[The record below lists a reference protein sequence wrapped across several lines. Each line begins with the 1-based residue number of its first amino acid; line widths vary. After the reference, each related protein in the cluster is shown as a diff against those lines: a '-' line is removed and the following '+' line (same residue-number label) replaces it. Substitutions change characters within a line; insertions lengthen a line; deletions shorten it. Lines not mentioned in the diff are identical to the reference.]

1 MKLGIVGSGMIV
13 KDFLKMFNELK
24 GIELLGISARNEE
37 NLKNLCVQYP
47 IERYYLSYEEM
58 LENKDIDTIYVAVP
72 NDLHFIMSKKALLA
86 GKNVICE
93 KPFTTN
99 LKEALELKEI
109 AKKEDLF
116 LLEAIPNRF
125 FPNTYLLKEKVK
137 ELGNIRVIN
146 FNFSQYSSRYD
157 RFKKGDIAPA
167 FDPNHSG
174 GSLMDLGVY
183 NINLIMELF
192 GKPENVDYYPNIER
206 GIDTSGVLMM
216 DYGYMK
222 AVCVAAK
229 DCQAPLSST
238 IQGDEGYIVMRSP
251 SSQIT
256 EFQMAF
262 NKQEEERQEFD
273 QENEALNHM
282 QMVVGKI
289 SAVMNPLTF
298 VIINGAII
306 ALFWIGGVRVDCG
319 AITQGQVV
327 ALINYMSQILVELVK
342 LANLIINVNKS
353 VACGNRI
360 WNIFEIEQGLSTQE
374 TKDAPDETGEYE
386 VSFDHVDLTYPESM
400 EPSLTDI
407 NLHVKKGETVGIIG
421 GTGSGKSSLVH
432 LIPRFYDITGGS
444 LKVKGKPVTQYDINT
459 LRSLVA
465 VVQQKS
471 VLFKGTIR
479 SNLLWGKED
488 ATEEEL
494 WEALRIAQAEEVVRG
509 KDGQLDELVEQ
520 DGRNFS
526 GGQKQRL
533 SIARALVRKPEILI
547 MDDSSSALDYAT
559 DARLRQAI
567 SQMASEVTVFIVS
580 QRAASVR
587 GADQILVLDD
597 GKVVGAG
604 KHEQLLQSCEIYRE
618 IYESQYGKEKVK

>member
-1 MKLGIVGSGMIV
+1 
-13 KDFLKMFNELK
+13 
-24 GIELLGISARNEE
+24 
-37 NLKNLCVQYP
+37 
-47 IERYYLSYEEM
+47 
-58 LENKDIDTIYVAVP
+58 
-72 NDLHFIMSKKALLA
+72 
-86 GKNVICE
+86 
-93 KPFTTN
+93 
-99 LKEALELKEI
+99 
-109 AKKEDLF
+109 
-116 LLEAIPNRF
+116 
-125 FPNTYLLKEKVK
+125 
-137 ELGNIRVIN
+137 
-146 FNFSQYSSRYD
+146 
-157 RFKKGDIAPA
+157 
-167 FDPNHSG
+167 
-174 GSLMDLGVY
+174 
-183 NINLIMELF
+183 
-192 GKPENVDYYPNIER
+192 
-206 GIDTSGVLMM
+206 
-216 DYGYMK
+216 
-222 AVCVAAK
+222 
-229 DCQAPLSST
+229 
-238 IQGDEGYIVMRSP
+238 
-251 SSQIT
+251 
-256 EFQMAF
+256 
-262 NKQEEERQEFD
+262 
-273 QENEALNHM
+273 
-282 QMVVGKI
+282 
-289 SAVMNPLTF
+289 
-298 VIINGAII
+298 
-306 ALFWIGGVRVDCG
+306 
-319 AITQGQVV
+319 
-327 ALINYMSQILVELVK
+327 
-342 LANLIINVNKS
+342 
-353 VACGNRI
+353 
-360 WNIFEIEQGLSTQE
+360 
-374 TKDAPDETGEYE
+374 
-386 VSFDHVDLTYPESM
+386 M

-597 GKVVGAG
+597 GQVVGAG